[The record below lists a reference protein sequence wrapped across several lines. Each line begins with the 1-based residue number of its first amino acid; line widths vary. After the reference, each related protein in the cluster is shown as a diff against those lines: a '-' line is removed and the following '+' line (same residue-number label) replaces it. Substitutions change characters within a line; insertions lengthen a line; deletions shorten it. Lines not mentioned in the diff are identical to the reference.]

1 MGFVDDVPQLSL
13 SLEKVCVLSSSAR
26 RIVRRFQLA
35 TPYVFQGDRFT
46 EKDNKQGKKTLLKSL
61 HKDTGG
67 EPGAGHTPVH

>member
-1 MGFVDDVPQLSL
+1 MGFVDDVPSCRYRW
-13 SLEKVCVLSSSAR
+13 KKCVSCRR

-35 TPYVFQGDRFT
+35 TLYVFQGDRFT

>member
-1 MGFVDDVPQLSL
+1 MMYRSCRYRW
-13 SLEKVCVLSSSAR
+13 KKCVSCRR

-35 TPYVFQGDRFT
+35 TLYVFQGDRFT